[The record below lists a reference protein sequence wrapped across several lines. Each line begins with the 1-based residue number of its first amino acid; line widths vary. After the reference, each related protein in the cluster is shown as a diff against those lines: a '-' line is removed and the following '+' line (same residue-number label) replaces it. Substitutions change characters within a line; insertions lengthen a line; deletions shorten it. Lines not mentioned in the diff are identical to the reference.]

1 MRKKSIL
8 RRFFSTFPT
17 IWSDSSCLITL
28 NLALKKPPSRQNNPN
43 YVLKK
48 TRNSSILVLTQQ
60 GATMSKYTQLNEKY
74 WRHCIKVSGKT
85 QTRKR
90 IQGIIRKASGRRRDE
105 LIIIYLEVFGAQV

>member
-1 MRKKSIL
+1 
-8 RRFFSTFPT
+8 
-17 IWSDSSCLITL
+17 
-28 NLALKKPPSRQNNPN
+28 
-43 YVLKK
+43 
-48 TRNSSILVLTQQ
+48 
-60 GATMSKYTQLNEKY
+60 MSKYTQLNEKY